1 MNESNDGTRARE
13 RVAVCVVERVTDEAR
28 VRVAF

>member
-13 RVAVCVVERVTDEAR
+13 RVAVCVIERVIDETR

>member
-1 MNESNDGTRARE
+1 MNAWNDGTRAQERDVVCVIE
-13 RVAVCVVERVTDEAR
+13 RVIDEAR